1 MTVLL
6 KRAHIID
13 PSQPL
18 DMVGDLLLRDGRIA
32 KVGEDLFQHMGEAEE
47 VLDCA
52 GLVAAPGLV
61 DMHVHLR
68 DPGLTYKEDLFSAC
82 RAAAAGGVTS
92 LLAMPNTRPVM
103 DSPELVRDLLERAGT
118 ADAAVYTAACVT
130 QGMQG
135 EKLTD
140 FEALKEAGAI
150 ALSDDGVP
158 VGSSRLLLG
167 ALEKAPGLGLAICAH
182 CEDLDLAKGGLM
194 HKGAVSEE
202 LGVPGIPAAA
212 EDCGTA
218 RELAAAASIGAPI
231 HICHVSTKGSVELI
245 RDYKRRGL
253 PVTAETCPHYL
264 LLTDEALRSRD
275 ADYRMN
281 PPLRGEADRLALL
294 EGLKDGTIDAIA
306 TDHAPHS
313 PKEKADFYA
322 APNGSIGMETS
333 LCAAFTALEGV
344 LSLPE
349 ILEKMSAAPARI
361 LGIPAGTLKE
371 GAWAD
376 ILLFDPAG
384 HWQVLENKLHGK
396 SRNTPFK
403 GMTLKG
409 RVAATFFRGRKVF
422 DNRAGL

>member
-135 EKLTD
+135 
-140 FEALKEAGAI
+140 
-150 ALSDDGVP
+150 
-158 VGSSRLLLG
+158 
-167 ALEKAPGLGLAICAH
+167 
-182 CEDLDLAKGGLM
+182 
-194 HKGAVSEE
+194 
-202 LGVPGIPAAA
+202 
-212 EDCGTA
+212 
-218 RELAAAASIGAPI
+218 
-231 HICHVSTKGSVELI
+231 
-245 RDYKRRGL
+245 
-253 PVTAETCPHYL
+253 
-264 LLTDEALRSRD
+264 
-275 ADYRMN
+275 
-281 PPLRGEADRLALL
+281 
-294 EGLKDGTIDAIA
+294 
-306 TDHAPHS
+306 
-313 PKEKADFYA
+313 
-322 APNGSIGMETS
+322 
-333 LCAAFTALEGV
+333 
-344 LSLPE
+344 
-349 ILEKMSAAPARI
+349 
-361 LGIPAGTLKE
+361 
-371 GAWAD
+371 
-376 ILLFDPAG
+376 
-384 HWQVLENKLHGK
+384 
-396 SRNTPFK
+396 
-403 GMTLKG
+403 
-409 RVAATFFRGRKVF
+409 
-422 DNRAGL
+422 